1 MMKRRSFVLAAPV
14 LAALALTGCNGYYGP
29 AQTMCEVK
37 GKVTYN
43 GAPVDRV
50 TMTFIPIEP
59 GKGRE
64 DVCTVNKGEYTN
76 KVIAGRYK
84 ITFEPAQGGTRL
96 PGKLASAAA
105 SRLEL
110 DATKDGE
117 TNFEL
122 K

>member
-1 MMKRRSFVLAAPV
+1 MMRFSWVLVAFAA
-14 LAALALTGCNGYYGP
+14 AAFALAGCGSYAGP
-29 AQTMCEVK
+29 PHVMCEVK
-37 GKVTYN
+37 GKVTYH

-50 TMTFIPIEP
+50 TMTFVPVEP

-64 DVCTVNKGEYTN
+64 DSCTVNKGAYTN

-96 PGKLASAAA
+96 PRQFASAGTT
-105 SRLEL
+105 RIEM

-117 TNFEL
+117 TNFDL

>member
-1 MMKRRSFVLAAPV
+1 MMRSSIVPAALVLAI
-14 LAALALTGCNGYYGP
+14 LGLSGCSGYYGP
-29 AQTMCEVK
+29 AQAMYEVK

-50 TMTFIPIEP
+50 TMTFIPLEP

-64 DVCTVNKGEYTN
+64 DVCAVNKGEYTN
-76 KVIAGRYK
+76 KVFAGRYK
-84 ITFEPAQGGTRL
+84 LTFESGTGGTRL
-96 PGKLASAAA
+96 PKHLASAATTKY
-105 SRLEL
+105 EI

-117 TNFEL
+117 TDFEL